1 MKDKDNL
8 TDLEAK
14 QAEGAE
20 HPEAEQLSEDEEAR
34 YKELYEKLEVELDEK
49 QAEFIDEKRQML
61 LKKAGYNANQVQ
73 RFKKYL
79 TGTNEAELKE
89 EIEQLKM
96 DFPPKK
102 QYADP
107 GTGNGH
113 RKKAKAT
120 NLEQKGR
127 SLYKRL
133 KDLGKI
139 RK

>member
-34 YKELYEKLEVELDEK
+34 YKELYEKLQAGLDEK
-49 QAEFIDEKRQML
+49 QAEFIDAKRQSL
-61 LKKAGYNANQVQ
+61 LKQAGYNTDQVE

-79 TGTNEAELKE
+79 SGTKDAELKE
-89 EIEQLKM
+89 EIDQLKN

-102 QYADP
+102 QYVEP
-107 GTGNGH
+107 GAGNGH